1 MPDVHR
7 RPLSVTRDAGCQP
20 DASWNR
26 TVLGRPAGVEENP
39 RRQVKV
45 HHVTVADFPAGSLL
59 TPAHVTSRAE
69 ALTRSTPIPAQPGVY
84 AWYFDVPPPGV
95 PTNGTHRTEFGY
107 LLYVG
112 IAPREPRRIDR
123 QPSKQNLRKRIRN
136 HFRGN
141 ASGSTLR
148 LTLGSL
154 LSDEL
159 GIQLRRTGST
169 ERLTF
174 DKGESELSQ
183 WMANH
188 ARVCWYTDPEPWL
201 VEARLISELV
211 LPLNL
216 DQNKDGIFH
225 QALSAIR
232 QAQRQLARDLP
243 VL

>member
-1 MPDVHR
+1 MT
-7 RPLSVTRDAGCQP
+7 VTGP
-20 DASWNR
+20 
-26 TVLGRPAGVEENP
+26 PAG
-39 RRQVKV
+39 
-45 HHVTVADFPAGSLL
+45 ALI
-59 TPAHVTSRAE
+59 TPNHVTSRAE
-69 ALTRSTPIPAQPGVY
+69 ALARSTPIPAQPGAY

-95 PTNGTHRTEFGY
+95 PTGGAHRIELGY

-112 IAPREPRRIDR
+112 IAPREPRRIDSR
-123 QPSKQNLRKRIRN
+123 PSKQNLRKRIRN

-159 GIQLRRTGST
+159 GLQLRRTGRT

-174 DKGESELSQ
+174 GEGESALSG
-183 WMANH
+183 WMADH
-188 ARVCWYTDPEPWL
+188 ARVCWYIDPEPWL
-201 VEARLISELV
+201 IEAKLISELA

-216 DQNKDGIFH
+216 DQNKDGVFH
-225 QALSAIR
+225 QVLSAVR
-232 QAQRQLARDLP
+232 QAQRQVARDLP